1 MDIAS
6 EDGTPVMRPL
16 FYDFPQDEKCYTIED
31 QYMFG
36 PDILVAPVLEEGAK
50 SRKIYFPEGTK
61 WKDALSG
68 KTYKGGQ
75 TVDYNV
81 SIDNIPIFTRNGFAF
96 KLE

>member
-36 PDILVAPVLEEGAK
+36 PDILVAPVLREGAI
-50 SRKIYFPEGTK
+50 SRSIYLPAGSDWTDAGT
-61 WKDALSG
+61 G
-68 KTYKGGQ
+68 KKYKGGRDI
-75 TVDYNV
+75 DYKV
-81 SIDNIPIFTRNGFAF
+81 SIENIPIFTRNGIDFR
-96 KLE
+96 L